1 MAENAF
7 DATVCLSAAGV
18 RNAVDADQK
27 YLSYW
32 RFSRI
37 AARWL

>member
-1 MAENAF
+1 MAGNAF
-7 DATVCLSAAGV
+7 DATVCLSAPGV
-18 RNAVDADQK
+18 RSAVDADQK